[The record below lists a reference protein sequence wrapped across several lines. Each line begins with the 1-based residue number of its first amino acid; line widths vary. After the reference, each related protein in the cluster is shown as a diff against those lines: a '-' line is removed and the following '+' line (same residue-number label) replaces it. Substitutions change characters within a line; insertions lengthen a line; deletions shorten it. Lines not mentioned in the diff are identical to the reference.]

1 MEIGLL
7 HHWFWTPMGLDLT
20 VPTQNTPWDF
30 LLLLLFWGIWGNVK
44 NSHIKDRAKEI

>member
-7 HHWFWTPMGLDLT
+7 HHWFWTPMGLDTT

-30 LLLLLFWGIWGNVK
+30 FVAAVILEDLGKCQKFTYKGQ
-44 NSHIKDRAKEI
+44 S